1 MPTTAEVERLSVNGH
16 ADLSVAI
23 GEPGR
28 GVNGWRLT
36 HHQAHAALEVALR
49 KPARFAR
56 YADDRLLAA
65 ALQNETLARSLTQKY
80 IAPLASQKDSAT
92 LRQTLRVYFD
102 LESNA
107 SSAAH
112 ALDVGRRAVKGR
124 VHRVEKLIGCR
135 LHECWAEMEVALRL
149 DELDGAVATTDGSS
163 KC

>member
-28 GVNGWRLT
+28 GVDGWRLT